1 MDLMQYKTQFKTFLQ
16 SLSSE
21 PKNIKDFRKD
31 AFKNFLKTGYP
42 TKRHENWRFTNLN
55 SLVKTEYRFPK
66 KEIDKFDRNLISN
79 YTFDNSH
86 RIVFVNG
93 IFDAKLS
100 TIDHTTKR
108 IIIKNTNEIFSNLN
122 QTSVKND
129 TDPFILLNKAFV
141 SGGYYI
147 EVDSNYIEDKPL
159 HILNIISDEKAN
171 IQRHHYNLIKVG
183 KNSQVSIIEENVN
196 TNQKQLFKNT
206 VYTVQVDENSILSH
220 ILLQQNHTK
229 SKDLNHIFVEQQA
242 NSTYNTQMIN
252 IGGDLVRNDINVQ
265 IDGESCDTD
274 ISGLGLLSGK
284 DHVDNYTI
292 VSHNKPNSSSR
303 QLFKYILD
311 ESSEGVFNGLVTVQ
325 PGAQKTDSQ
334 QTNKN
339 ILLSKNALMN
349 SNPQLEIYAD
359 DVKCS
364 HGSATGEL
372 DEDAI
377 YYLRTRGIDLLAA
390 KSLLVEGFAKE
401 VIDKIKIDSVKEKLN
416 AELIK
421 WLGQLNG

>member
-1 MDLMQYKTQFKTFLQ
+1 MDLMQHKAMFDTFLQ
-16 SLSSE
+16 SVNSE
-21 PKNIKDFRKD
+21 PQNVKDFRKD
-31 AFKNFLKTGYP
+31 AFKNFLKIGYP
-42 TKRHENWRFTNLN
+42 TKRHENWRFTKLN
-55 SLVKTEYRFPK
+55 SLVKTEYRLPNK
-66 KEIDKFDRNLISN
+66 KIGKFDYNLIGN
-79 YTFDNSH
+79 YIFDNSH

-93 IFDAKLS
+93 IFYAELS
-100 TIDHTTKR
+100 TIDRTTKQ
-108 IIIKNTNEIFSNLN
+108 IIIKNTTEIFSDLY
-122 QTSVKND
+122 QTSTKND
-129 TDPFILLNKAFV
+129 TDPFILLNKAFA

-147 EVDSNYIEDKPL
+147 EIDPNYIADKPL
-159 HILNIISDEKAN
+159 HILNIISEEKDD
-171 IQRHHYNLIKVG
+171 IQHHHYNLIKVG

-196 TNQKQLFKNT
+196 TNQKKLFKNT
-206 VYTVQVDENSILSH
+206 VYNIQVDENSILSH
-220 ILLQQNHTK
+220 ISVQQNHTK
-229 SKDLNHIFVEQQA
+229 SINLNHIFVKQQD

-284 DHVDNYTI
+284 DHVDNYI
-292 VSHNKPNSSSR
+292 NVSHNRPNSNSR

-325 PGAQKTDSQ
+325 PDAQKTDSQ

-377 YYLRTRGIDLLAA
+377 FYLRSRGIDLLAA
-390 KSLLVEGFAKE
+390 KALLVEGFAKE